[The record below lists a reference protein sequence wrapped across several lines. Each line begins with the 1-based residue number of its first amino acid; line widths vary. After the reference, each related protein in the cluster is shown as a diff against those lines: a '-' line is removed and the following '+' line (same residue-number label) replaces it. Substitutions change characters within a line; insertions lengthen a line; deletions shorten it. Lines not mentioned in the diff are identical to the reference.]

1 MGDMDLETE
10 LGVDSIKRVEIL
22 SDVQSQLGIEAQD
35 VAALGRTR
43 TVGEVVEA
51 MKQEIV
57 NASQGGVA
65 TPAPQSGLKSR
76 TATPARTISLGDTAS
91 VSLTYAHL
99 VPLPRPDVLSLNS
112 PSNRPVVIVDDNTAT
127 TAELAQQFGQR
138 SVVISLRGGNFQQ
151 RTGLKQLIVPDAG
164 EESLKRTLNTIQS
177 TYGVPGGFIYQHR
190 EDVVNDAEQ
199 LGWLL
204 MLAKHASPFVRKNI
218 DGGRTFFFTV
228 SRMNGSL
235 GLGSFSNGS
244 IRKTLEGAVFGL
256 AKTLDHEWQD
266 VLCRG
271 IDIAQGVDAK
281 RAALYV
287 MQEYSDPNR
296 LTREVGYD
304 VNGQRQ
310 TSRASDL
317 LVPTSANEV
326 KQNFAISSNDA
337 FIVTGGA
344 RGITP
349 LCVAELARRVSGG
362 TYFLLGRSPII
373 SEPSWARRKDGKDL
387 DKACISELKRKF
399 KEGSGPKPTPRLHK
413 TTVRSIVGSR
423 EVNASLSLIEANG
436 GRAIYVPCDVMD
448 KNKVRQVIQNCNS
461 QYGVR
466 ISGII
471 HASGVLRDKAIENK
485 TVADFNLV
493 YGTKVQGLL
502 NVFDNVDMGSLKHLV
517 MFSSLAGFHGN
528 TGQSDYA
535 MANDV
540 LNKIGHFVS
549 FKYPQ
554 CRVRALDFGPW
565 DGGMVTPALKAHSK
579 SAGVQIIPRDEGAEI
594 VASILTSSEQVQ
606 CLVGNWLSP
615 PVKCLRD
622 RNTLVRRVGRSSS
635 PFVESHKI
643 KGKAVLPMTVAT
655 GTLASIPLQLN
666 PGYFLEKVEELK
678 LFSGLILDSNDMKL
692 EFASNLIENRSGKL
706 VFDVLL
712 KNIKANG
719 KKVPGYKAKVTL
731 TPKRL
736 VQGKTPRQFD
746 VNTNNATTTNLYD
759 GKTLFHGAHFHGISK
774 VLSCGANKITTE
786 CYNTDLSMK
795 DMGNFPVVAD
805 YCDQYNFDIS
815 LQTALVWARQLRSAA
830 ALPTA
835 LKNVEFYSPFPSSGE
850 SYYTTLVRN
859 GGSEK
864 DSSWNSTAYMHD
876 ARGNLFLKADT
887 VVTIN
892 ENMSY

>member
-99 VPLPRPDVLSLNS
+99 VPLPRPDGLSLNS

-244 IRKTLEGAVFGL
+244 IRKPLEGAVFGL

-271 IDIAQGVDAK
+271 IDIAQGIDAR
-281 RAALYV
+281 RAAQYIV
-287 MQEYSDPNR
+287 QEISDPNR
-296 LTREVGYD
+296 LTREVGYTKT
-304 VNGQRQ
+304 GQRQ

-317 LVPTSANEV
+317 LVPTAENEV
-326 KQNFAISSNDA
+326 KQNYAISSNDA
-337 FIVTGGA
+337 FIVTGGG

-349 LCVAELARRVSGG
+349 LCIA
-362 TYFLLGRSPII
+362 
-373 SEPSWARRKDGKDL
+373 
-387 DKACISELKRKF
+387 ELKRKF
-399 KEGSGPKPTPRLHK
+399 KEGTGPKVTPRLHK
-413 TTVRSIVGSR
+413 STVRSIVGSR

-436 GRAIYVPCDVMD
+436 GRAFYVPCDVMD
-448 KNKVRQVIQNCNS
+448 KDKVRQVVQNCNT
-461 QYGVR
+461 QYGVK
-466 ISGII
+466 ISGVV

-502 NVFDNVDMGSLKHLV
+502 NIFENIDMGSLRHLV

-666 PGYFLEKVEELK
+666 PGYFLDSIDNVK
-678 LFSGLILDSNDMKL
+678 LFSGLTLDSNDMTV
-692 EFASNLIENRSGKL
+692 EFESKMTGDRNGKL
-706 VFDVLL
+706 TFDVTL
-712 KNIKANG
+712 KKF
-719 KKVPGYKAKVTL
+719 KKM
-731 TPKRL
+731 
-736 VQGKTPRQFD
+736 
-746 VNTNNATTTNLYD
+746 VN
-759 GKTLFHGAHFHGISK
+759 
-774 VLSCGANKITTE
+774 
-786 CYNTDLSMK
+786 
-795 DMGNFPVVAD
+795 
-805 YCDQYNFDIS
+805 
-815 LQTALVWARQLRSAA
+815 
-830 ALPTA
+830 
-835 LKNVEFYSPFPSSGE
+835 EF
-850 SYYTTLVRN
+850 
-859 GGSEK
+859 
-864 DSSWNSTAYMHD
+864 
-876 ARGNLFLKADT
+876 
-887 VVTIN
+887 
-892 ENMSY
+892 

>member
-1 MGDMDLETE
+1 M
-10 LGVDSIKRVEIL
+10 
-22 SDVQSQLGIEAQD
+22 
-35 VAALGRTR
+35 AAKGNIATPAPSS
-43 TVGEVVEA
+43 G
-51 MKQEIV
+51 MK
-57 NASQGGVA
+57 SRVA
-65 TPAPQSGLKSR
+65 TPAR
-76 TATPARTISLGDTAS
+76 VASLGDTAS

-99 VPLPRPDVLSLNS
+99 VPLPHPDVLSLNE

-127 TAELAQQFGQR
+127 TAQLARQFGER
-138 SVVISLRGGNFQQ
+138 AVVISFQGGSFRK
-151 RTGLKQLIVPDAG
+151 RTKLKQLIVPSSS
-164 EESLKRTLNTIQS
+164 EESLKRALNTIQS
-177 TYGVPGGFIYQHR
+177 SYGAPGGFIYQHR
-190 EDVVNDAEQ
+190 QNVDDAEQ
-199 LGWLL
+199 LGLLL
-204 MLAKHASPFVRKNI
+204 MLAKHASPYVKQTIN
-218 DGGRTFFFTV
+218 GGRTFFLTV

-235 GLGSFSNGS
+235 GFGESPQGS
-244 IRKTLEGAVFGL
+244 IQKTLEGALFGL

-271 IDIAQGVDAK
+271 IDVAQGVDA
-281 RAALYV
+281 RLAAQYIR
-287 MQEYSDPNR
+287 QEVSDPNR
-296 LTREVGYD
+296 LTREVGYSAD
-304 VNGQRQ
+304 GQRR
-310 TSRASDL
+310 TTRASDL
-317 LVPTSANEV
+317 LVPTAENEV

-349 LCVAELARRVSGG
+349 LCVAELARRVHGG

-373 SEPSWARRKDGKDL
+373 SEPAWARRKDGKDL
-387 DKACISELKRKF
+387 DKACLAELKRKY
-399 KEGSGPKPTPRLHK
+399 KEGNGPKPTPRLHK
-413 TTVRSIVGSR
+413 STVRSIVGSR
-423 EVNASLSLIEANG
+423 EVNASLSLIDANG
-436 GRAIYVPCDVMD
+436 GKAIYVPCDVMD
-448 KNKVRQVIQNCNS
+448 KGKVRQVIQNVKS
-461 QYGVR
+461 QYGVQ

-485 TVADFNLV
+485 TVDDFKLV

-502 NVFDNVDMGSLKHLV
+502 NIFDNIDMKNLRHLV

-540 LNKIGHFVS
+540 LNKIGHYVT

-565 DGGMVTPALKAHSK
+565 DGGMVTPALKAHFK

-678 LFSGLILDSNDMKL
+678 LFSGLVLDSNDMKV
-692 EFASNLIENRSGKL
+692 EFTSNLIENRSGKL
-706 VFDVLL
+706 VFDVSL

-731 TPKRL
+731 TQKRL
-736 VQGKTPRQFD
+736 VQGKTPGQFD
-746 VNTNNATTTNLYD
+746 VSTSNATTTNLYD
-759 GKTLFHGAHFHGISK
+759 GKTLFHGAHFQGISK
-774 VLSCGANKITTE
+774 VLSCDGNKITTE

-850 SYYTTLVRN
+850 CYYTTLVRN

-876 ARGNLFLKADT
+876 ARGKLFLKADT